1 MLEGLHDFWYA
12 VEHASSLGPS
22 PRQVTL
28 LAQKYILFRDEKGLP
43 RAAYDRCPHRS
54 ASFKNGWVESGCLH
68 CPYHGFS
75 FNAEGQCVHVP
86 VDQPG
91 TPIPSLAK
99 LKILSA
105 FEKAGFIWLFP
116 GAIENA
122 DPNLIPDFPEFGDP
136 GWRAVQGEYEWDANF
151 SRVVEATLDTSHAPF
166 VHKTF
171 FANRDEAAIHPLEV
185 VETDRSVSCFV
196 NTKPPK
202 RTGLFRLAIRREIEH
217 STSWMTCYLPSLNRL
232 DVHFNMKGYRF
243 IYVASNI
250 PLSSTRTLTKWIEV
264 RNFVRQPFADHQF
277 LKDTTHTYHE
287 DRSVVETQDK
297 GLTWDLE
304 QRELLLASDRLILAY
319 RKKMAALLS
328 GKS

>member
-1 MLEGLHDFWYA
+1 MSEGLLDFWYA
-12 VEHASSLGPS
+12 VEHASSLSSS

-28 LAQKYILFRDEKGLP
+28 FEKNYILYRDEKGLP
-43 RAAYDRCPHRS
+43 KAAFDRCPHRS

-68 CPYHGFS
+68 CPYHGFK
-75 FNAEGQCVHVP
+75 FNSEGQCVQVP

-99 LKILSA
+99 LKIFPA
-105 FEKAGFIWLFP
+105 VEKSGFIWLFP
-116 GAIENA
+116 GSIEKA
-122 DPNLIPDFPEFGDP
+122 DPGLIPEFPEFGDP
-136 GWRAVQGEYEWDANF
+136 GWRVIEGEYEWDANF

-171 FANRDEAAIHPLEV
+171 FSNRDEAAIHPLEII
-185 VETDRSVSCFV
+185 EDRLSVAAFV
-196 NTKPPK
+196 DTKPPQ
-202 RTGLFRLAIRREIEH
+202 RTGLFKLAIRRKIAH

-243 IYVASNI
+243 IYMASNI
-250 PLSSTRTLTKWIEV
+250 PLSATRTLTKWIEV
-264 RNFVRQPFADHQF
+264 RNFVRQPFADRQF
-277 LKDTTHTYHE
+277 LKDTIHTYHE

-297 GLTWDLE
+297 GFTWDLD

-319 RKKMAALLS
+319 RKKMAAILS
-328 GKS
+328 GKQ

>member
-1 MLEGLHDFWYA
+1 
-12 VEHASSLGPS
+12 
-22 PRQVTL
+22 
-28 LAQKYILFRDEKGLP
+28 
-43 RAAYDRCPHRS
+43 
-54 ASFKNGWVESGCLH
+54 NGWVESGCLH

-75 FNAEGQCVHVP
+75 FNADGHCVHVP

-91 TPIPSLAK
+91 TPIPTLAR
-99 LKILSA
+99 LKTLPA
-105 FEKAGFIWLFP
+105 YEKSGFIWLFP
-116 GAIENA
+116 GVAERA
-122 DPNLIPDFPEFGDP
+122 DPGLIPDFPEFGDP
-136 GWRAVQGEYEWDANF
+136 GWRAVEGQYEWDANF

-185 VETDRSVSCFV
+185 IETDRSVSCFV

-202 RTGLFRLAIRREIEH
+202 RTGLFKLAIRRKIEH

-232 DVHFNMKGYRF
+232 DVHFNMNGYRF

-264 RNFVRQPFADHQF
+264 RNFVRQPFADRQF
-277 LKDTTHTYHE
+277 IKDTIHTYHE

-297 GLTWDLE
+297 GLTWDLG

-319 RKKMAALLS
+319 RKKMVALLS
-328 GKS
+328 VNKEH